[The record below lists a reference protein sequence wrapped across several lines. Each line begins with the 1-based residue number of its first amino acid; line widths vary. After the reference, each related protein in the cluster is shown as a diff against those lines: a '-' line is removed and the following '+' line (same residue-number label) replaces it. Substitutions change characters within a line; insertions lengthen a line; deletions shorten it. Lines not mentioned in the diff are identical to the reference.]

1 VRHPAWRDWQAWKDL
16 LSAAGVRDS
25 RVHDAR
31 HTMATLLLAQKVPAR
46 VVQEILGHT
55 DIRLTLGTYSQVV
68 PELFEDA
75 AEKIG
80 GALWNRNGNPNGT
93 LNDESRDA

>member
-1 VRHPAWRDWQAWKDL
+1 MDDSRRDWQAWKDL
-16 LSAAGVRDS
+16 LSAAGVRDF

-31 HTMATLLLAQKVPAR
+31 HT
-46 VVQEILGHT
+46 
-55 DIRLTLGTYSQVV
+55 LGTYSHVV

-75 AEKIG
+75 ADKIG

-93 LNDESRDA
+93 LDDESRDA